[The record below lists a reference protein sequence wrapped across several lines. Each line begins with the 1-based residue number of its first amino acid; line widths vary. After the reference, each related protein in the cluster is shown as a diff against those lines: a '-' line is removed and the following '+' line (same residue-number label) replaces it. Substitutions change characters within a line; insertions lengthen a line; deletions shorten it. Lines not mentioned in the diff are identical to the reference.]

1 MRKKLGL
8 IVNPIAG
15 MGGSVG
21 LKGTDGEE
29 ILRKARELGAT
40 PTAHT
45 RAIEALKEVTPLSDS
60 IDLLTYPNDMG
71 EEEAREC
78 GFNPVVI
85 GSIERGKTS
94 ATDTKNAAREM
105 LNQRVDLMLF
115 VGGDGTARDIYE
127 SIGDRLLVI
136 GVPAGVK
143 IHSGVFAIN
152 PRTAGRLAVSYL
164 RGEVATSDA
173 EVMDIDEEAFRQN
186 RVSARL
192 YGYLK
197 IPHDEQLVQN
207 VKVGSVPSEHES
219 MQAIAWDI
227 IDNMQDDY
235 IYIVGPG
242 TTAKAI
248 MKELQLS
255 YTLLG
260 VDVIQQ
266 KRPVALDANEA
277 RLLELIEGKK
287 AKIVVSVIGGQGYV
301 FGRGNQQISPRV
313 IRKVGKDNIITVAT
327 EGKIAALKGMP
338 LLVDTGDR
346 EVDEMLKGY
355 FKIVTGYRRTAV
367 YRVA

>member
-29 ILRKARELGAT
+29 ILRMARQLGAT

-45 RAIEALKEVTPLSDS
+45 RAAEALRELSSLKDE
-60 IDLLTYPNDMG
+60 IELVTYPYDMG

-85 GSIERGKTS
+85 GSIQRGKTS
-94 ATDTKNAAREM
+94 AIDTKNAAREM
-105 LNQRVDLMLF
+105 LTRGVDLVLF

-127 SIGDRLLVI
+127 AVGDRLPVI

-152 PRTAGRLAVSYL
+152 PRTAGQLAVAYL
-164 RGEVATSDA
+164 QGEVATSEA

-219 MQAIAWDI
+219 MQAIAWEV
-227 IDNMQDDY
+227 IDNMQDDC
-235 IYIVGPG
+235 IYIIGPG
-242 TTAKAI
+242 TTTKAI

-260 VDVIQQ
+260 VDVILQ
-266 KRPVALDANEA
+266 KKPVALDANEA
-277 RLLELIEGKK
+277 QLLELIEAKK
-287 AKIVVSVIGGQGYV
+287 AKIIVSVIGGQGYV

-313 IRKVGKDNIITVAT
+313 IRKVGRDNIIIVAT
-327 EGKIAALKGMP
+327 ESKIAALKGMS

-355 FKIVTGYRRTAV
+355 SKIVTGYRKSAV